1 MTSLLLVI
9 GKVHRG
15 ETGALVTRGIVDGV
29 LVLEGAVLGR
39 LVPAAVQ
46 TQAGRY
52 IVGVDGLDDGFE
64 APFAGARHEHFKD
77 AAKINADGSVFYENG
92 CDIDIEAE
100 ELAVRRRHPAPPP
113 GATTGSRIAFHR
125 VLGHLG
131 DGINFAT
138 SPYEALDFSPC
149 RRLKGDEMGDE
160 RRSFAATAWPL

>member
-15 ETGALVTRGIVDGV
+15 ETGALVARGIVDGV

-46 TQAGRY
+46 TQAGRC

-64 APFAGARHEHFKD
+64 ASSFAGARHEHFKD

-100 ELAVRRRHPAPPP
+100 ELAVRRRHRAPPP
-113 GATTGSRIAFHR
+113 GPA
-125 VLGHLG
+125 
-131 DGINFAT
+131 
-138 SPYEALDFSPC
+138 
-149 RRLKGDEMGDE
+149 
-160 RRSFAATAWPL
+160 